1 MKEFRRLNT
10 TNQKFPTVWAALSV
24 AIKEKLWGMVE
35 IVKKRRLLCNSRERK
50 QIVIWQKQ
58 Q

>member
-35 IVKKRRLLCNSRERK
+35 IVKKK
-50 QIVIWQKQ
+50 KTIM
-58 Q
+58 